1 MKLLIPVFSP
11 ATGTWGGL
19 TRVVALAQAAQVA
32 GHQIA
37 FCAAGGLATSLR
49 RQGYQVYAT
58 PAPTFLGLSP
68 ALSRVIERRS
78 QRTTLPVPPGRDFGS
93 IWLVLVIS
101 GMARAGYLRRLV
113 EVEIHAVRDF
123 GAEALFTDLDL
134 ATFLVAQIA
143 GLPVAAAYQSPM
155 AQGVGSLPWK
165 LLNRSIGSV
174 QRQYRLQAQCVDLLC
189 HGPEVLKLIPSIPE
203 LESIDPQRPDVCY
216 VGPLLGEIQPGT
228 FQPEAGKRYVFVYM
242 GTGSL
247 SLDTLRAVLPQVF
260 EEAGPYR
267 CLVGAQSIQTT
278 ERIGG
283 VEFQPYLPAA
293 AVLPHCDWTI
303 CHGGQNT
310 IIQSL
315 LNGVPLL
322 VFPGPIF
329 ERRYNAR
336 QVQAAGAGHMGE
348 LPDFT
353 AEQLRRLVAS
363 HDACQRGA
371 RTLGAGIRAS
381 GGPQAAISAIEAYA
395 SRSLQKEPA

>member
-113 EVEIHAVRDF
+113 
-123 GAEALFTDLDL
+123 
-134 ATFLVAQIA
+134 
-143 GLPVAAAYQSPM
+143 
-155 AQGVGSLPWK
+155 
-165 LLNRSIGSV
+165 
-174 QRQYRLQAQCVDLLC
+174 
-189 HGPEVLKLIPSIPE
+189 
-203 LESIDPQRPDVCY
+203 
-216 VGPLLGEIQPGT
+216 
-228 FQPEAGKRYVFVYM
+228 
-242 GTGSL
+242 
-247 SLDTLRAVLPQVF
+247 
-260 EEAGPYR
+260 
-267 CLVGAQSIQTT
+267 
-278 ERIGG
+278 
-283 VEFQPYLPAA
+283 
-293 AVLPHCDWTI
+293 
-303 CHGGQNT
+303 
-310 IIQSL
+310 
-315 LNGVPLL
+315 
-322 VFPGPIF
+322 
-329 ERRYNAR
+329 
-336 QVQAAGAGHMGE
+336 
-348 LPDFT
+348 
-353 AEQLRRLVAS
+353 AS
-363 HDACQRGA
+363 HNACQRGA
-371 RTLGAGIRAS
+371 RALGAGIRAS